1 MSVASVKP
9 SFRHFRAHRGG
20 GAVAA
25 GEAGGQQES
34 EAVVDLRE
42 QPGDHQH
49 PEQGGKGELD
59 RLGQHFIGEVGAHPV
74 QLRLELLLGEGEAVH
89 AHGGKDQDDQRAGVV
104 PDGTGEGQDIQTL
117 VAQGQGDK
125 AGNHAGGDKEL
136 LNQTHL
142 GPDQLSHH
150 NKERGNGK
158 IEQKI
163 VDSHLSS
170 S

>member
-1 MSVASVKP
+1 M
-9 SFRHFRAHRGG
+9 
-20 GAVAA
+20 AA

-34 EAVVDLRE
+34 EAVIDLRE

-104 PDGTGEGQDIQTL
+104 PDGTGEGQ
-117 VAQGQGDK
+117 GDK

>member
-1 MSVASVKP
+1 M
-9 SFRHFRAHRGG
+9 
-20 GAVAA
+20 AA

-49 PEQGGKGELD
+49 AEQGRKGELD

-74 QLRLELLLGEGEAVH
+74 QLRLEFLLGEGEAVH

-104 PDGTGEGQDIQTL
+104 PDGAGEGQDVQPL

-136 LNQTHL
+136 LNQAHL